1 MVIYIYMCVLYFQKR
16 LLIVPKYSE
25 NIYMDG
31 DVQSLDILNIPLV
44 PTNIFG
50 HLEAGRSQAAGM
62 PMYVFM
68 VIKISHTMSHLTHT
82 HPQTADRIDE
92 HFPAMMLE
100 KKCKTQFLEVL
111 D

>member
-1 MVIYIYMCVLYFQKR
+1 
-16 LLIVPKYSE
+16 
-25 NIYMDG
+25 
-31 DVQSLDILNIPLV
+31 
-44 PTNIFG
+44 
-50 HLEAGRSQAAGM
+50 M

-100 KKCKTQFLEVL
+100 KNAKHNSLRFWIETLACNSNRDLAHLFSTDFDFPAAHADMRARV
-111 D
+111 